1 MSRLGL
7 YEFALFFGIPARRL
21 PFQGRPKLGS
31 PMGWCSAQRIRILM
45 IASGNHTLI

>member
-31 PMGWCSAQRIRILM
+31 PMGELAARK
-45 IASGNHTLI
+45 G